1 MKALFGLKT
10 SIVSVGIG
18 LLLFACNSEPEN
30 LVPPREQVF
39 KGFHYSLDS
48 ILQKKE
54 GIVHGIELSE
64 PLNDVKSKEKKNPDE
79 LDVDYCL
86 YNYKV
91 DSLTTY
97 SIAYSFVNDSLDE
110 MELQINSLSHDEGTE
125 ILNNIKKYYTEK
137 YTSPLMDK
145 GIYVFN
151 CFDSKKRNFKISLTD
166 NSTTETGVINILVY
180 REK

>member
-1 MKALFGLKT
+1 MRIALQYKISFLAA
-10 SIVSVGIG
+10 GIG
-18 LLLFACNSEPEN
+18 LFLFACTSEPEN
-30 LVPPREQVF
+30 SVPPKERIF

-54 GIVHGIELSE
+54 GIVHGVELSE
-64 PLNDVKSKEKKNPDE
+64 PLNDVKSKEQKKPDE

-91 DSLTTY
+91 DSLTSY
-97 SIAYSFVNDSLDE
+97 SIAYTFEKDSLDE
-110 MELQINSLSHDEGTE
+110 IELQINSSSLDEGSR

-166 NSTTETGVINILVY
+166 NSTTETGIINVLVY